1 MSMGDSDSKFP
12 GQRNAAIP
20 PSPSRENPGQVY
32 PQSDPQP
39 APPESV
45 PGTGSE
51 RNPRPNDILGN
62 PYVLEDAFSKLDS
75 ALVEIIANIRREE
88 RSVGAAPSEDALLQK
103 FTRWRA
109 ELTEIRRGRKSVGGV
124 GNGGDAAVEQQDG
137 GIFTD

>member
-12 GQRNAAIP
+12 GQRNFAIP

-45 PGTGSE
+45 PGTGGE
-51 RNPRPNDILGN
+51 RNPRSDDILGN

-75 ALVEIIANIRREE
+75 ALTEVISSIQGET
-88 RSVGAAPSEDALLQK
+88 RSVGAAASENALLAK
-103 FTRWRA
+103 FTRWRD
-109 ELTEIRRGRKSVGGV
+109 ELTDIRKGRKNLGSA
-124 GNGGDAAVEQQDG
+124 GNSPGNAATEQQG
-137 GIFTD
+137 GLFTD